1 MISSVVTKY
10 LYPNIEKSLGNKQ
23 LQRKFMTVVT
33 SYIDRNS
40 SKLSTAGP
48 SKRPIFSDKDRS
60 IVFDM
65 FGVDINELKKVL
77 KTSNYINTS
86 WKIVMDPFNL
96 VMMMMIRYCKLHKLE
111 ELNRY
116 CVMYLTLSM
125 YPSLHYKYFKYEPN
139 EAIMQYTINNL
150 SAKYKIK
157 NSGTIMN
164 ALVETTITSDT
175 TYSKNIAEG
184 NDKQLTDYINAYKTR
199 MNSMMKKIRDAFEK
213 NYRDG
218 KYLNQETDNESEDN
232 FQRSDSNSYLI
243 TRIVDK
249 VYLNLSV
256 HGPDMKMV
264 QIVSKMNEVSVNET
278 RNTVI
283 KLCHEKKESE
293 NIKGLCEAILYLFLF
308 GGENRIEDLSGN
320 TFLLFCLDVYKK
332 SNTTDENIIK
342 IKTILDNWIKKYS
355 VAYKNTQ
362 RVATLNSFRRA
373 LFTFFVLT
381 IQKSA

>member
-1 MISSVVTKY
+1 MISSVVTNF
-10 LYPNIEKSLGNKQ
+10 LYTVIEEKFVNKQ
-23 LQRKFMTVVT
+23 LQRKFINIVT

-48 SKRPIFSDKDRS
+48 SKRPIFSDRDRKL
-60 IVFDM
+60 VFDM
-65 FGVDINELKKVL
+65 FDVDLLELKKVL
-77 KTSNYINTS
+77 KGSNYINTN

-96 VMMMMIRYCKLHKLE
+96 VMMMMIRFCKLHKLD
-111 ELNRY
+111 ELNRF
-116 CVMYLTLSM
+116 CVVYLTLSM
-125 YPSLHYKYFKYEPN
+125 YPSLHYKYFKFEPN

-150 SAKYKIK
+150 SSKYKIK

-164 ALVETTITSDT
+164 ALIDTTVTSDT

-199 MNSMMKKIRDAFEK
+199 INSMMKKIRDAFEK

-218 KYLNQETDNESEDN
+218 KYLNQETDNENEDN

-243 TRIVDK
+243 TRLVDK
-249 VYLNLSV
+249 VYLKLSV
-256 HGPDMKMV
+256 HGPDMKVV
-264 QIVSKMNEVSVNET
+264 QIVSKINEVSVNET
-278 RNTVI
+278 RNTII
-283 KLCHEKKESE
+283 KLCQNKNESE
-293 NIKGLCEAILYLFLF
+293 RIKSLCESILYLFLF
-308 GGENRIEDLSGN
+308 DGKNRVEDLPGN
-320 TFLLFCLDVYKK
+320 TFLQFCLEVYKK

-342 IKTILDNWIKKYS
+342 IKSILDDWIKEYS

-373 LFTFFVLT
+373 IYTFFVLM
-381 IQKSA
+381 IQTSA

>member
-1 MISSVVTKY
+1 
-10 LYPNIEKSLGNKQ
+10 
-23 LQRKFMTVVT
+23 
-33 SYIDRNS
+33 
-40 SKLSTAGP
+40 
-48 SKRPIFSDKDRS
+48 
-60 IVFDM
+60 
-65 FGVDINELKKVL
+65 
-77 KTSNYINTS
+77 
-86 WKIVMDPFNL
+86 
-96 VMMMMIRYCKLHKLE
+96 
-111 ELNRY
+111 
-116 CVMYLTLSM
+116 
-125 YPSLHYKYFKYEPN
+125 
-139 EAIMQYTINNL
+139 MQYTINNL